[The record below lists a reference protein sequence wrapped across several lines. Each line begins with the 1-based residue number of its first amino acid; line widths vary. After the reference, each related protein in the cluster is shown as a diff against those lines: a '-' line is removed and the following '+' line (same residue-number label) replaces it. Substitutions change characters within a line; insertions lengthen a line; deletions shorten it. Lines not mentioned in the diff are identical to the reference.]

1 MEMFEPRNFKSDIV
15 QWTGARNLHI
25 SQFYLTISFL
35 NIQPIVEVAQIAIAA
50 TKLYKTAFDKLQI
63 QFKRDHLMLN

>member
-1 MEMFEPRNFKSDIV
+1 MERSKKF
-15 QWTGARNLHI
+15 AHI

-35 NIQPIVEVAQIAIAA
+35 NIQPIVKVAQIAIAA
-50 TKLYKTAFDKLQI
+50 TKLRTAFDKLQI